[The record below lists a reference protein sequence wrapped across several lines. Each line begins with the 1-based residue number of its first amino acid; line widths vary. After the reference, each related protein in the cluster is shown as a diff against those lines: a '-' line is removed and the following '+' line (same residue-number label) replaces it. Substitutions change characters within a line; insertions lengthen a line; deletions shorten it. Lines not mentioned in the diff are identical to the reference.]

1 MKKDSY
7 LFTSTHL
14 GFRTWINSDLEQF
27 SAMNSDPE
35 TMKYFEK
42 PLNTEESKAMMERMN
57 KLYEDKGYCYF
68 AVERLETS
76 EFLGMIG
83 LGWKTFEAEFTPCV
97 DIGWRIQKEFWNKG
111 YTTEGAKR
119 CLSYAKELGL
129 KEVLSLA
136 SSDNKASIRVMQKI
150 GMEYWLDFDHPD
162 LKKSKHLN
170 PCSLY
175 RISF

>member
-1 MKKDSY
+1 MNKSY
-7 LFTSTHL
+7 LFTSSNL
-14 GFRTWINSDLEQF
+14 GFRTWQDSGLDAF
-27 SAMNSDPE
+27 SEMNSDFE
-35 TMKYFEK
+35 TMRYFEK
-42 PLNTEESKAMMERMN
+42 PLSTDESKAMMERMN
-57 KLYEDKGYCYF
+57 NMFEEKGYSYF
-68 AVERLETS
+68 AVELLETG

-97 DIGWRIQKEFWNKG
+97 DIGWRIRRAFWNKG
-111 YTTEGAKR
+111 YSTEGASR
-119 CLSYAKELGL
+119 CLDYARDLEL
-129 KEVLSLA
+129 KEIVSLA
-136 SSDNKASIRVMQKI
+136 SSENKASIRVMQKI